1 MIIKFLIL
9 LLCICFENNARIIVG
24 TLDGN
29 IYNLNEKTGEV
40 VWAFDTGGPI
50 VSSDGKNS
58 VISALD
64 GSIYIL
70 DKLGKVEVCK

>member
-1 MIIKFLIL
+1 MIIKILIL
-9 LLCICFENNARIIVG
+9 LLFVYFGNSCVIVG

-29 IYNLNEKTGEV
+29 IYNLNKKTGEII
-40 VWAFDTGGPI
+40 WTLNTGGPV

-70 DKLGKVEVCK
+70 DKLGKVEV